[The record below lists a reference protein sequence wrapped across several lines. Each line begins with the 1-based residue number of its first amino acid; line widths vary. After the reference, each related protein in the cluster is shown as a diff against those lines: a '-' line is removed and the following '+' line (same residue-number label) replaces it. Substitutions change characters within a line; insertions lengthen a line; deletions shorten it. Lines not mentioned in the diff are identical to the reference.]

1 GEGITEV
8 DPYLRLSQIS
18 SMELASDI
26 NSAFTQNLESKEIL
40 SSIASKSDNFPT
52 TENVS
57 SGGIAV
63 DADNNEGK
71 PQSGGVSR
79 ETLGLLLSCQL
90 AELHG
95 GDITIQG
102 SSESGYRYVL
112 SLPLDK
118 GSTEAVAD
126 A

>member
-1 GEGITEV
+1 DIT
-8 DPYLRLSQIS
+8 
-18 SMELASDI
+18 
-26 NSAFTQNLESKEIL
+26 SAFTTHAESRQTL
-40 SSIASKSDNFPT
+40 NGSIKSNIPIS
-52 TENVS
+52 ENIS

-63 DADNNEGK
+63 DSSDNEGK
-71 PQSGGVSR
+71 SQSGGVSR

-102 SSESGYRYVL
+102 SQESGYRYVL

-118 GSTEAVAD
+118 GNTEIVGD